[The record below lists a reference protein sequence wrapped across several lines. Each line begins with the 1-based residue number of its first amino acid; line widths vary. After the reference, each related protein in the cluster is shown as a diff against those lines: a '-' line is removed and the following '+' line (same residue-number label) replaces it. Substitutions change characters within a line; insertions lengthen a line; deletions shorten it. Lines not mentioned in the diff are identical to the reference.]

1 MELTVEERQALENGD
16 VLKYVI
22 PGSRVECVVVREDM
36 LDPLRARLDYSA
48 CDTDDLAAL
57 TAEVLPD
64 EDWTMPEGH
73 PTQQAS

>member
-1 MELTVEERQALENGD
+1 MELTSEERQAVEQGD

-22 PGSRVECVVVREDM
+22 PDSRVECVVVREDL

-48 CDTDDLAAL
+48 CDADDLAAL

-73 PTQQAS
+73 ATRQPS

>member
-1 MELTVEERQALENGD
+1 MELTSEERQAVEQGD

-22 PGSRVECVVVREDM
+22 PDSHVECVVVREDM

-48 CDTDDLAAL
+48 CDADDLAAL

-73 PTQQAS
+73 ATQQPS